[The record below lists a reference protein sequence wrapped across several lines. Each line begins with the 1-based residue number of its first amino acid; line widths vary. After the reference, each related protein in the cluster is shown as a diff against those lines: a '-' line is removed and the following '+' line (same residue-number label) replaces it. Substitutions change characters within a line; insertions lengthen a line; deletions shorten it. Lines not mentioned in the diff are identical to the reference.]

1 MSTIPPTDREG
12 TRQWFADAKFGLFVH
27 WGVYALLGKGE
38 WIRTTGKIPRNE
50 YAKLQRRFNP
60 KKFNPDAWAD
70 LAKDAGTQYV
80 VFTTKH
86 LDGFCM
92 FDAPNTDWKVTCTP
106 YGRDVV
112 AEVTR
117 AFEDKGLRVGYYYC
131 IWDCYHDD
139 YLPRLDWE
147 EESRPGAGHDV
158 RNYVEY
164 MREHVQHLLTAYGS
178 APFVLWWDAGNLN
191 TPEELC
197 AVETNAMARRL
208 RPDIL
213 INDRH
218 FTPEDLGTPE
228 QRIPPTG
235 MRDEN
240 GQPVLWEACVT
251 MTSLWW
257 GYDRH
262 ETVYKS
268 SEFLIRMLID
278 IVSKGGNLLLNVG
291 PKPDGTIQKEFRDR
305 LAAIGRWMGK
315 YSEAIYGTTASP
327 FNLLPFY
334 GRVTTQGNLLYVH
347 VFEWPADLEVRLP
360 NLHNQVKRAW
370 LLEPGKPSLAVTRVG
385 TDWAIALPAKALNRV
400 ASVLAV
406 ELEGAPQVDPLVISP
421 DDKGVIRLPAL
432 FGALDGPHGQRIRY
446 ECREGVIHA
455 GNWIRPDDGI
465 DWSFEARRPG
475 LYRVFLKHAVESGQ
489 GGAEIQVVVNGVQTA
504 RLAPN
509 GLPYSSGDGD
519 TVGGEQMRVRTRSTG
534 GVFRTRCVGYISLN
548 QGTNAVRL
556 TLRHVRRQGSLD
568 LRGVVLKPAPS
579 QVLPRS

>member
-1 MSTIPPTDREG
+1 VNSAIPVEREA
-12 TRQWFADAKFGLFVH
+12 TRQWFGDAKFGLFVH

-38 WIRTTGKIPRNE
+38 WIRTTGKIPRAE

-60 KKFNPDAWAD
+60 KRFNPDAWAD
-70 LAKDAGTQYV
+70 LAKRAGTQYV

-92 FDAPNTDWKVTCTP
+92 FDAHNTDWKVTRSP
-106 YGRDVV
+106 YGRDVL
-112 AEVTR
+112 AEVTQ
-117 AFEDKGLRVGYYYC
+117 AFEKQGLRVGYYYC
-131 IWDCYHDD
+131 IWDCYHDE

-147 EESRPGAGHDV
+147 KDSRPAAGHDV
-158 RNYVEY
+158 RNYVPY
-164 MREHVQHLLTAYGS
+164 LREHVRQLLTEYGS

-191 TPEELC
+191 TPEELG
-197 AVETNAMARRL
+197 AVETNALARRL

-218 FTPEDLGTPE
+218 FTREDLVTPE

-235 MRDEN
+235 MRDES

-262 ETVYKS
+262 ETVYKTS
-268 SEFLIRMLID
+268 AFLIRMLVD

-305 LAAIGRWMGK
+305 LAAIGRWMDT

-334 GRVTTQGNLLYVH
+334 GRVTTKGNRLYVH
-347 VFEWPADLEVRLP
+347 VFEWPADQTVRLP
-360 NLHNQVKRAW
+360 NLRNHVKQAW
-370 LLEPGKPSLAVTRVG
+370 LLAKARTPLAATRAG
-385 TDWAIALPAKALNRV
+385 SDWVIALPARAPDRA

-406 ELEGAPQVDPLVISP
+406 ELDGVPHVDPFVIRP
-421 DDKGVIRLPAL
+421 DDRGVIRLPAL
-432 FGALDGPHGQRIRY
+432 YGALEGPHGQRIRY
-446 ECREGVIHA
+446 ESRDGVVHA
-455 GNWIRPDDGI
+455 GNWIRPSDGI
-465 DWSFEARRPG
+465 EWSFATGRPG
-475 LYRVFLKHAVESGQ
+475 LYRVLLEHAVQPGQ
-489 GGAEIQVVVNGVQTA
+489 GGAEMQVVVNGVLAA

-509 GLPYSSGDGD
+509 GLPYSSGDAD
-519 TVGGEQMRVRTRSTG
+519 MVGGEQMLVSTRSTG
-534 GVFRTRCVGYISLN
+534 GQFRTRSVGH
-548 QGTNAVRL
+548 V
-556 TLRHVRRQGSLD
+556 TLADGANTVKLVLRRVRRQQSLD
-568 LRGVVLKPAPS
+568 LRGVVLKPVSP
-579 QVLPRS
+579 